1 MTFAKLFLKV
11 LSSAACGAVSG
22 AALGL
27 RSAVG
32 AGRRCV
38 SLCLCGCIAA
48 AALGAFAA
56 PAGAELLRVKASADV
71 GLPQAQ
77 ARQQAL
83 ERALAQAI
91 FEEARRMLPA
101 PVPQARLDSLRAH
114 FAPMAQGYVL
124 TYQEVLAAK
133 PQDGH
138 AVGSSGSASPSGA
151 GASASPAPH
160 PLAAAGNSLELEVD
174 VEANRPN
181 LRLALTRLGFF
192 VGLPQPL
199 EFVLRLGAG
208 VTEKDARELQSANLL
223 LGIAPR
229 KADAGQQLAEVNLER
244 LPQGYYKAVLR
255 QDAKAFVAD
264 AASLPAL
271 WLDIWG
277 KYFVETQR
285 QAGPG
290 MQRLHV
296 AGFAGVDAAL
306 ELLQAMTAW
315 DEAIQEAK
323 LAVLEMD
330 GVTVGAQ
337 YTCRVINQQA
347 LDKRLGEA
355 LASRKLRLS
364 GQAGLTAP

>member
-1 MTFAKLFLKV
+1 MTFAKLFWK
-11 LSSAACGAVSG
+11 AWTAV
-22 AALGL
+22 AENET
-27 RSAVG
+27 
-32 AGRRCV
+32 
-38 SLCLCGCIAA
+38 LCLRLAGARGGQSPA
-48 AALGAFAA
+48 FVLALSLAVVVLCVFAA
-56 PAGAELLRVKASADV
+56 PARAESLRVKASADT

-101 PVPQARLDSLRAH
+101 PVPQARLDALRAH

-138 AVGSSGSASPSGA
+138 AGSSSGSASPSGA

-160 PLAAAGNSLELEVD
+160 SLAVGALELEVD
-174 VEANRPN
+174 VEANRAN

-192 VGLPQPL
+192 AGPPQPL

-208 VTEKDARELQSANLL
+208 VTAKDATELQSANLL
-223 LGIAPR
+223 LGIAPG
-229 KADAGQQLAEVNLER
+229 KGEPGQLPEASLER

-255 QDAKAFVAD
+255 QGGKSLVAD

-285 QAGPG
+285 QDGPG
-290 MQRLHV
+290 MQRLHI
-296 AGFAGVDAAL
+296 AGFVGVDAAL
-306 ELLQAMTAW
+306 ELLQVMTGW

-323 LAVLEMD
+323 LAMLEMD
-330 GVTVGAQ
+330 GATVGAQ

-347 LDKRLGEA
+347 LDKRLGET

-364 GQAGLTAP
+364 DQTAGQAGLAAP

>member
-11 LSSAACGAVSG
+11 LSTAVRETVCG

-27 RSAVG
+27 RFAAG
-32 AGRRCV
+32 AGRTCV
-38 SLCLCGCIAA
+38 PLCLCGCLVA
-48 AALGAFAA
+48 AALVAFAA
-56 PAGAELLRVKASADV
+56 PAGAELLRVKASADA

-91 FEEARRMLPA
+91 FEEARRMLPG
-101 PVPQARLDSLRAH
+101 PVTQARLDAMRAH

-124 TYQEVLAAK
+124 TYQEVPAAK
-133 PQDGH
+133 PLDGP
-138 AVGSSGSASPSGA
+138 AAGTVGSAA
-151 GASASPAPH
+151 VAP
-160 PLAAAGNSLELEVD
+160 PLELEID

-181 LRLALTRLGFF
+181 LRLALARLGFF
-192 VGLPQPL
+192 AGPPQPL

-208 VTEKDARELQSANLL
+208 VTQKDARELDSANLL
-223 LGIAPR
+223 LGIAPG
-229 KADAGQQLAEVNLER
+229 KADAGQQLAEVILER

-255 QDAKAFVAD
+255 QGAKAFVAD

-296 AGFAGVDAAL
+296 AGFAGVEAAL

-355 LASRKLRLS
+355 LASRKLRLAS
-364 GQAGLTAP
+364 QAGLTAP

>member
-11 LSSAACGAVSG
+11 LPGAARGGVSG

-27 RSAVG
+27 RSVVG

-48 AALGAFAA
+48 AVLVAFAA
-56 PAGAELLRVKASADV
+56 PAGAELLRVKASADA

-101 PVPQARLDSLRAH
+101 PVPQARLDALRAH

-133 PQDGH
+133 AQDGP
-138 AVGSSGSASPSGA
+138 AA
-151 GASASPAPH
+151 GAAVSAAPAPH
-160 PLAAAGNSLELEVD
+160 APTGSALELEVD

-181 LRLALTRLGFF
+181 LRLALVRLGFF
-192 VGLPQPL
+192 AGPPQPL
-199 EFVLRLGAG
+199 GFVLRLGAG

-223 LGIAPR
+223 LGIAPG
-229 KADAGQQLAEVNLER
+229 KADAGQQLPEVNLER

-255 QDAKAFVAD
+255 QGAKAFVAD

>member
-1 MTFAKLFLKV
+1 MTVAKLFMKV
-11 LSSAACGAVSG
+11 MSATARGDICGA
-22 AALGL
+22 APGL
-27 RSAVG
+27 RST
-32 AGRRCV
+32 AGTGRFSV
-38 SLCLCGCIAA
+38 SLCLCVCLAA
-48 AALGAFAA
+48 VLLGAFAA
-56 PAGAELLRVKASADV
+56 PAGAEALRVKALADA

-101 PVPQARLDSLRAH
+101 PVSPARLDALRAH

-124 TYQEVLAAK
+124 TYQEVPAPK

-138 AVGSSGSASPSGA
+138 GGDVSVSA
-151 GASASPAPH
+151 ASAPH
-160 PLAAAGNSLELEVD
+160 AAAGSALELEVD

-181 LRLALTRLGFF
+181 LRLAVARLGFF
-192 VGLPQPL
+192 AAPPQPL
-199 EFVLRLGAG
+199 ECVLHLGAG
-208 VTEKDARELQSANLL
+208 VTEKDARGLDSANLL
-223 LGIAPR
+223 LGLAPG
-229 KADAGQQLAEVNLER
+229 KAAPGRQLPEVSLER

-255 QDAKAFVAD
+255 QGTKALVAD
-264 AASLPAL
+264 AANLPAL

-285 QAGPG
+285 KAGPG
-290 MQRLHV
+290 MQRLRV

-306 ELLQAMTAW
+306 DLLQAMTAW

-330 GVTVGAQ
+330 GVSVGAQ

-347 LDKRLGEA
+347 LDARLGEA
-355 LASRKLRLS
+355 LSARKLRLT
-364 GQAGLTAP
+364 GQGELTAP

>member
-1 MTFAKLFLKV
+1 MTFAKLFSKV
-11 LSSAACGAVSG
+11 LPTAARA
-22 AALGL
+22 AALCL
-27 RSAVG
+27 L
-32 AGRRCV
+32 
-38 SLCLCGCIAA
+38 LCLATV
-48 AALGAFAA
+48 ALGAFAA
-56 PAGAELLRVKASADV
+56 PARAETLRVKTLADA

-83 ERALAQAI
+83 ERALSQAV
-91 FEEARRMLPA
+91 FEEARRMA
-101 PVPQARLDSLRAH
+101 PGPVQQARLDALHAH

-124 TYQEVLAAK
+124 TYQEVLPAK
-133 PQDGH
+133 PQESHPAGPAVSPPPASH
-138 AVGSSGSASPSGA
+138 AAA
-151 GASASPAPH
+151 ASA
-160 PLAAAGNSLELEVD
+160 LELEVD
-174 VEANRPN
+174 VEVNRQN
-181 LRLALTRLGFF
+181 LRLALVRLGFF
-192 VGLPQPL
+192 AAPPQPL

-208 VTEKDARELQSANLL
+208 LAEKDARELESVNLL

-229 KADAGQQLAEVNLER
+229 KGDAGQQLPEANLER

-255 QDAKAFVAD
+255 VGGKSLVAD

-285 QAGPG
+285 QSGPG
-290 MQRLHV
+290 MQRLHI
-296 AGFAGVDAAL
+296 AGFAGVEVAL

-323 LAVLEMD
+323 LALLEMD
-330 GVTVGAQ
+330 GASVSAQ

-355 LASRKLRLS
+355 LANRKLRLA
-364 GQAGLTAP
+364 GQEGLTTP

>member
-1 MTFAKLFLKV
+1 M
-11 LSSAACGAVSG
+11 
-22 AALGL
+22 
-27 RSAVG
+27 
-32 AGRRCV
+32 
-38 SLCLCGCIAA
+38 
-48 AALGAFAA
+48 
-56 PAGAELLRVKASADV
+56 KASADA

-91 FEEARRMLPA
+91 FEEARRMLPG
-101 PVPQARLDSLRAH
+101 PVSHERLDALRAH

-133 PQDGH
+133 PQDGPAGGTAVSIAPSPH
-138 AVGSSGSASPSGA
+138 ATA
-151 GASASPAPH
+151 ASA
-160 PLAAAGNSLELEVD
+160 LELEVD

-181 LRLALTRLGFF
+181 LRLALARLGFF
-192 VGLPQPL
+192 AGPPQPL
-199 EFVLRLGAG
+199 GFVLRLGAG
-208 VTEKDARELQSANLL
+208 VTEKEARELASANLL
-223 LGIAPR
+223 LGIAPG
-229 KADAGQQLAEVNLER
+229 KADASQQLAEVSLER

-255 QDAKAFVAD
+255 QGAKALVAD

-285 QAGPG
+285 HAGPG

-296 AGFAGVDAAL
+296 AGFTGVDAAL
-306 ELLQAMTAW
+306 ELLQTMTAW

-330 GVTVGAQ
+330 GATVGAQ
-337 YTCRVINQQA
+337 FTCRVINQQA

-355 LASRKLRLS
+355 LASRKLRLA